1 MSDSAND
8 LTAARAR
15 IAAVYEPHALES
27 AGAQLMAT
35 LAEHLRRVES
45 RHSKVLNWDE
55 PERLIREAR
64 RRLDA
69 APDPRHLTPATSLT
83 HLFTYSPTH
92 IATAVSQ
99 LARESLDR
107 GQNLHHPGYVGHQ
120 VPASIPLASL
130 FELVGIAT
138 NQVMAIY
145 EMGPWA
151 TAVERAVIDVVGE
164 TLGFDAGRFA
174 GLVTSGG
181 SVANLTGL
189 LTARNVVLGDVWSAG
204 LTGRRPAPVLIAH
217 ADAHY
222 SVTRSA
228 GILGL
233 GTDQIILADLDMQRR
248 MDPNRLDETLV
259 GLRSHAVPIIAVSA
273 AACATP
279 IGAFDQLTDIAE
291 VCRRH
296 EVWLHVDAAHGG
308 ALAFSS
314 RHRHLIAGI
323 HQADSVVCDAHK
335 MMFMPALCAMLF
347 YRDRR
352 HRIATFHQDAPYLFD
367 PAAPE
372 LAEYDSGV
380 VNLECTKRA
389 AAFSLWGIWSLFG
402 PQLFADLVDVT
413 IDLARQ
419 FHELLEAADD
429 FVALHEPQCNI
440 VAFRYLPPEL
450 RDAEP
455 EQVDVIQ
462 LQLRRA
468 VIESGEF
475 YLVQSRI
482 DGRPVL
488 RTTMMNP
495 LTTADDLRG
504 LLDCLRRY
512 GRQLIETGT
521 GRKRDQLAS
530 MNRKD

>member
-1 MSDSAND
+1 MTASPDD

-15 IAAVYEPHALES
+15 IAAAYDPDVLQ
-27 AGAQLMAT
+27 AGGERLLAT
-35 LAEHLRRVES
+35 LADHLRRVES
-45 RHSKVLNWDE
+45 RDSKVLNWND
-55 PERLIREAR
+55 PAALVREAR
-64 RRLDA
+64 SWLESGERDLAPLKTNAVA
-69 APDPRHLTPATSLT
+69 ARISEIASQSL
-83 HLFTYSPTH
+83 
-92 IATAVSQ
+92 A
-99 LARESLDR
+99 R
-107 GQNLHHPGYVGHQ
+107 GQNLHHPHYVGHQ
-120 VPASIPLASL
+120 VPASVPLASL

-164 TLGFDAGRFA
+164 RLGFEAGRFA

-189 LTARNVVLGDVWSAG
+189 LTARNVTLGNAWSGGLAG
-204 LTGRRPAPVLIAH
+204 RHPAPVLVAH

-233 GTDQIILADLDMQRR
+233 GTDQIVLAALDSDRR
-248 MDPNRLDETLV
+248 MDANRLDETLAS
-259 GLRSHAVPIIAVSA
+259 LRSRGVPIVAVSA

-279 IGAFDQLTDIAE
+279 IGAFDPLADIAE
-291 VCRRH
+291 VCGRH
-296 EVWLHVDAAHGG
+296 DVWLHVDAAHGG
-308 ALAFSS
+308 ALAFSP
-314 RHRHLIAGI
+314 RHRHLISGI
-323 HQADSVVCDAHK
+323 ELADSVVCDAHK

-347 YRDRR
+347 YRNRE
-352 HRIATFHQDAPYLFD
+352 HRIAAFHQDAPYLFD

-389 AAFSLWGIWSLFG
+389 AAFSVWGIWSLLG
-402 PQLFADLVDVT
+402 TQLFADMVDVT
-413 IDLARQ
+413 IDLAKR
-419 FHELLEAADD
+419 FHALLETGDD
-429 FVALHEPQCNI
+429 FEPLHEPQCNI
-440 VAFRYLPPEL
+440 VAFRYLPVTL
-450 RDAEP
+450 RRAPAD
-455 EQVDVIQ
+455 QVDALQ
-462 LQLRRA
+462 LRLRRA

-495 LTTADDLRG
+495 LTDEEDLRG
-504 LLDCLRRY
+504 LMECLRRF
-512 GRQLIETGT
+512 GLGIVRMETGH
-521 GRKRDQLAS
+521 
-530 MNRKD
+530 

>member
-1 MSDSAND
+1 MSIATSDD
-8 LTAARAR
+8 LFAARAR
-15 IAAVYEPHALES
+15 IAAAYDPNALES
-27 AGAQLMAT
+27 AGVRLMAT
-35 LAEHLRRVES
+35 LGDHLRSVQS
-45 RHSKVLNWDE
+45 RDSKVLNWSD
-55 PERLIREAR
+55 PAALVREAR
-64 RRLDA
+64 SWLDGG
-69 APDPRHLTPATSLT
+69 PRDSALPNRERITSRI
-83 HLFTYSPTH
+83 SE
-92 IATAVSQ
+92 IAG
-99 LARESLDR
+99 ESLAR
-107 GQNLHHPGYVGHQ
+107 GQNLHHPHYVGHQ
-120 VPASIPLASL
+120 VPASVPLAAL

-151 TAVERAVIDVVGE
+151 TAVERAVIDAVGE

-189 LTARNVVLGDVWSAG
+189 LTARNVVLGNVWSTG
-204 LTGRRPAPVLIAH
+204 LAGRRLAPVLIAH

-228 GILGL
+228 GILGV
-233 GTDQIILADLDMQRR
+233 GTEQIILAGLDSDRR
-248 MDPNRLDETLV
+248 MDPNQLADTLAD
-259 GLRSHAVPIIAVSA
+259 LRGRGVPIIAVSA

-279 IGAFDQLTDIAE
+279 IGAFDPLADIAE

-296 EVWLHVDAAHGG
+296 DVWLHVDAAHGG
-308 ALAFSS
+308 ALAFSN
-314 RHRHLIAGI
+314 RYRHLLAGI
-323 HQADSVVCDAHK
+323 EQADSVVCDAHK

-347 YRDRR
+347 YRNRE

-389 AAFSLWGIWSLFG
+389 AAFSVWGIWSLLG
-402 PQLFADLVDVT
+402 TQLFADLVYVT
-413 IDLARQ
+413 IDLAKR
-419 FHELLEAADD
+419 FHAMLEAADD
-429 FVALHEPQCNI
+429 FEPLHEPECNI
-440 VAFRYLPPEL
+440 VAFRYLPVAL
-450 RDAEP
+450 RAAPTAQIDAL
-455 EQVDVIQ
+455 Q
-462 LQLRRA
+462 LRLRRA

-495 LTTADDLRG
+495 LTNEEDLRE
-504 LLDCLRRY
+504 LLECLRRFV
-512 GRQLIETGT
+512 GEITATGH
-521 GRKRDQLAS
+521 
-530 MNRKD
+530 

>member
-1 MSDSAND
+1 MTTSADD

-15 IAAVYEPHALES
+15 IAAAYDPSALEA
-27 AGAQLMAT
+27 AGVRLMAT
-35 LAEHLRRVES
+35 LADHLRRVES
-45 RHSKVLNWDE
+45 RRSKVLNWSD
-55 PERLIREAR
+55 PATLVDEAR
-64 RRLDA
+64 GWLDGRQHESSALQNNDRLADRISEIARR
-69 APDPRHLTPATSLT
+69 SL
-83 HLFTYSPTH
+83 
-92 IATAVSQ
+92 A
-99 LARESLDR
+99 R
-107 GQNLHHPGYVGHQ
+107 GQNLHHPRYVGHQ
-120 VPASIPLASL
+120 VPASVPLASL

-151 TAVERAVIDVVGE
+151 TAVERAVIDAVGE
-164 TLGFDAGRFA
+164 RLGFSPGQFA

-189 LTARNVVLGDVWSAG
+189 LTARNVTLGNAWSAG
-204 LTGRRPAPVLIAH
+204 LAGRRPAPVLVAH
-217 ADAHY
+217 SDAHY

-233 GTDQIILADLDMQRR
+233 GTEQIILAQLDAGRR
-248 MDPNRLDETLV
+248 MDADRLEEMLRD
-259 GLRSHAVPIIAVSA
+259 LRSRGVPIVAVSA

-279 IGAFDQLTDIAE
+279 IGAFDPLLDIAD

-308 ALAFSS
+308 ALAFS
-314 RHRHLIAGI
+314 RRYCHLLAGI
-323 HQADSVVCDAHK
+323 EQADSVVCDAHK

-347 YRDRR
+347 YRNRA
-352 HRIATFHQDAPYLFD
+352 HRIAAFHQDAPYLFD

-389 AAFSLWGIWSLFG
+389 AAFSVWGMWSLAG
-402 PQLFADLVDVT
+402 TQLFADLVDVT
-413 IDLARQ
+413 MDLAKR
-419 FHELLEAADD
+419 FHALLREADD
-429 FVALHEPQCNI
+429 FEPLHEPQCNI
-440 VAFRYLPPEL
+440 VAFRYLPQEL
-450 RDAEP
+450 PAAPAAQIDAL
-455 EQVDVIQ
+455 Q
-462 LQLRRA
+462 LRLRRA

-495 LTTADDLRG
+495 LTNDEDLSALLECLRKYGRG
-504 LLDCLRRY
+504 LV
-512 GRQLIETGT
+512 
-521 GRKRDQLAS
+521 
-530 MNRKD
+530 